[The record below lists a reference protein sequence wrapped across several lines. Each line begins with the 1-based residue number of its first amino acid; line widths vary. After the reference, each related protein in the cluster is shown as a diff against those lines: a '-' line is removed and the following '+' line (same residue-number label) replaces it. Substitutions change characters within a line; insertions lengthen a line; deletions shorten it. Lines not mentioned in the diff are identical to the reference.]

1 MNQSLLSDSLISPF
15 LGVRIDEAREL
26 TMPSFDGDADLV
38 GLDAGIVFYLSQYI
52 LLYLLDRFSFR
63 FGLRLP

>member
-38 GLDAGIVFYLSQYI
+38 GLDAGIVFYLS
-52 LLYLLDRFSFR
+52 
-63 FGLRLP
+63 